1 MQIKFRTCIHNVFA
15 MKNEINRQL
24 FKEKTQTDSHSIRQ
38 VFDIEPQDLAIFHAK
53 ANKCLLKTCKILLRN
68 VVNTGS

>member
-1 MQIKFRTCIHNVFA
+1 MAIMPFFRTCIHNVSA

-24 FKEKTQTDSHSIRQ
+24 FKEKTQTDSHSTRQ

-53 ANKCLLKTCKILLRN
+53 ANKYLLKNL
-68 VVNTGS
+68 

>member
-1 MQIKFRTCIHNVFA
+1 

-53 ANKCLLKTCKILLRN
+53 ANEYLLKNLRN
-68 VVNTGS
+68 FTA

>member
-1 MQIKFRTCIHNVFA
+1 
-15 MKNEINRQL
+15 MKNTINRQL

-53 ANKCLLKTCKILLRN
+53 ANKYLLLKFGLIDKIHADTPLKA
-68 VVNTGS
+68 

>member
-1 MQIKFRTCIHNVFA
+1 

-38 VFDIEPQDLAIFHAK
+38 VFDKEKQDLAIFHAK
-53 ANKCLLKTCKILLRN
+53 ANKYLLKICKILLCN